1 MGRASMTDDSD
12 FADEVWRAL
21 WASMAEPDDASD
33 SATPPAEE
41 LRLLLAAAARLPP
54 DKLRTLIA
62 AVRAAVGH

>member
-1 MGRASMTDDSD
+1 MTDDSD
-12 FADEVWRAL
+12 FTDEVWRAL

-33 SATPPAEE
+33 SATAPAEE

-62 AVRAAVGH
+62 AVKAAVGH